1 MTTNLRIFPS
11 YGMSHVCSSA
21 SNCKCVYIMA
31 YRLHIRWVL
40 NPFFWFY
47 SILSSSSHVDYGM
60 STSFYLNAMKD
71 IKEGNFQNISYSSHF
86 SIFCQKKITFKS
98 ERSFFENICFSNFSL
113 SLNTCFCIDVCG
125 LVCAF
130 RTNTTIRNQK
140 KLSDSCFKL
149 LLMHTMRNF
158 SGYVAL
164 YWQVRLLH
172 SSLSNALHVFLFSS
186 RYHSLSILVP
196 SRQHR
201 LQLCMYIFLVHL
213 PER

>member
-1 MTTNLRIFPS
+1 MSFKPLLLVLFYFKFFISCWLQDVKIFLSKCHEGYKSRKFSEHIIFISFLNLLP
-11 YGMSHVCSSA
+11 
-21 SNCKCVYIMA
+21 
-31 YRLHIRWVL
+31 
-40 NPFFWFY
+40 
-47 SILSSSSHVDYGM
+47 
-60 STSFYLNAMKD
+60 
-71 IKEGNFQNISYSSHF
+71 E
-86 SIFCQKKITFKS
+86 KITFQS

-164 YWQVRLLH
+164 YWQVGLLH

-201 LQLCMYIFLVHL
+201 LQLCMYIPGSFAWKIIAC
-213 PER
+213 